1 MDNEILSYEE
11 FRVIA
16 HDKIESIVQNL
27 MDFGNS
33 QENQDLI
40 EKFGQQYADEILEK
54 TQNQNYA
61 TQYEHVMKT
70 SYDDYVMGFFL
81 LD

>member
-33 QENQDLI
+33 QEYQDLI

>member
-27 MDFGNS
+27 LDFENS
-33 QENQDLI
+33 QEYQDLI

-70 SYDDYVMGFFL
+70 SYDDYVRGFFL